1 MGNIPWSEAD
11 VAKLRDMAAK
21 GMTSREIARELGEG
35 FTRNSVIGKT
45 QRMGI
50 WLGRSKPAEPAEP
63 EKLIEPEPVVEPS
76 PIPTATIYHLKPKM
90 VVRRLPVEP
99 PKPTNNQVFLM
110 ALTPNMCRFPV
121 NRDGEKT
128 LFCGDPTESGSWC
141 SDHRKRVFV
150 PKPGVKRDGEEVKLR
165 QESHGFL
172 PDPRTGSFSFGS
184 KTK

>member
-1 MGNIPWSEAD
+1 MGNQPWSEAD

-45 QRMGI
+45 QRLGI
-50 WLGRSKPAEPAEP
+50 WLGRPKPSEP
-63 EKLIEPEPVVEPS
+63 EQLIEPEPVVEPS
-76 PIPTATIYHLKPKM
+76 PIPTATIYHLKTKT
-90 VVRRLPVEP
+90 RYQP
-99 PKPTNNQVFLM
+99 PPQGPLKPTGNQAFLM
-110 ALTPNMCRFPV
+110 ALTSNMCRFPV
-121 NRDGEKT
+121 SGDGERT

-150 PKPGVKRDGEEVKLR
+150 PKPGVKRDGEKIKLR
-165 QESHGFL
+165 EESDGFL
-172 PDPRTGSFSFGS
+172 PNPRTGSFSFGS

>member
-45 QRMGI
+45 QRLGI
-50 WLGRSKPAEPAEP
+50 WLGRPKPSEP
-63 EKLIEPEPVVEPS
+63 EQLIEPEPVVEPS

-121 NRDGEKT
+121 NGDGEKT

-172 PDPRTGSFSFGS
+172 PNPRTGSFSFGS